1 MALNNPY
8 QKYQQNSVISA
19 TPEELTHMLYS
30 GGVRFIRQGI
40 ECIENGETEGAHK
53 AIVRAQEIYSHLAD
67 TLNTEIEISA
77 QLASLYDFINNHLM
91 QANIKKTPPCYGKSW
106 PWPRNCGIPGRRPCS
121 RPAGRL
127 PRRVKRYA
135 KMEARQKIAASK
147 IASLLE
153 KKNSFL
159 KEFLRLT
166 ARQKQAL
173 AEKDM
178 DRFNELMEAKQSIIE
193 QVDILDEKLVLH
205 KNKSRETAHNEAGSS
220 SGKPPMEN
228 PDRIT

>member
-19 TPEELTHMLYS
+19 SPEELTHMLYS

-91 QANIKKTPPCYGKSW
+91 QANIKKD
-106 PWPRNCGIPGRRPCS
+106 
-121 RPAGRL
+121 
-127 PRRVKRYA
+127 
-135 KMEARQKIAASK
+135 AAM
-147 IASLLE
+147 
-153 KKNSFL
+153 
-159 KEFLRLT
+159 LREVL
-166 ARQKQAL
+166 AL
-173 AEKDM
+173 AE
-178 DRFNELMEAKQSIIE
+178 ELRDTWQEAMQ
-193 QVDILDEKLVLH
+193 QA
-205 KNKSRETAHNEAGSS
+205 RRQAAQAG
-220 SGKPPMEN
+220 
-228 PDRIT
+228 